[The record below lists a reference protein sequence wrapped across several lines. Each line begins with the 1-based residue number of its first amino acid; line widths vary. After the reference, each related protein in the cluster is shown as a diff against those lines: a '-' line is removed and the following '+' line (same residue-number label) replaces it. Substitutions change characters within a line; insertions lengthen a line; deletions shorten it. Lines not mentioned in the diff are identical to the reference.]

1 MEQRKFESAKIKKF
15 VFGKAR
21 DITDSSTFTKI
32 SLIAFFAWIGLG
44 ADGLSSSCYGPEEI
58 YKNLLGHTNLSIIVG
73 LITIVTIFVIST
85 SYRQIIKL
93 FPHGGGGYLVASRLI
108 SPAVGMISGSAL
120 LIDYTLTITLSI
132 SSGSDAI
139 FSFFP
144 ASFYSYKLIF
154 AVFILCVLVI
164 LNLRGVRESVVTL
177 TPIFVLFILSHIVLV
192 VYVIATHVSKAGH
205 IADTTS
211 TEFSS
216 SVSQLGIIGTM
227 ALIFRAYSMGAGT
240 YTGIEAVSN
249 GIPNLRDPKVK
260 TALVTMRYLSF
271 SLAIAVFG
279 IMISYYLLDVRFI
292 FGKTLNAVMVEK
304 ATSTWSPILG
314 SSFIFIIL
322 ASEAALLFVAAQTGF
337 LDGPRVMANMAHGH
351 WLPKKFMSLSDRLVS
366 ENGILIMG
374 LASLVI
380 LIISKGSVS
389 FLVILYS
396 INVFITFSLSQ
407 IGMVRHWYNV
417 RKSEKQWLRKLLIN
431 GIGLILTLI
440 ILFTVTTLKF
450 MEGGWLTL
458 LITGIVITIASFI
471 KIHYN
476 SIAKKVIIVQRRL
489 NPKMNEIISLLKLDR
504 EAEIDKIVV
513 NKEAPTAVILVDE
526 YSGVGL
532 YSFFYFISS
541 FHGIY
546 KNIIFL
552 KIGLVNTHSSK
563 SIDDVEKI
571 SDTIFGDLNK
581 YVYLAKLLGFNAEQR
596 SSVGTSIVEEIEKI
610 TPGILKDYP
619 NTIYV
624 GGQIIF
630 DGSYRLTKLL
640 HNYTIFSIQR
650 KLYRMGLTT
659 IVIPV
664 SLDDIDPL
672 INKIQA
678 SSDRTRFLSGI

>member
-1 MEQRKFESAKIKKF
+1 MNQNSFSSSNVKKAI
-15 VFGKAR
+15 FGKAR
-21 DITDSSTFTKI
+21 DITDSTTFTKI

-58 YKNLLGHTNLSIIVG
+58 YKNLSGHINLSIIVG
-73 LITIVTIFVIST
+73 LITIITIFVIST

-144 ASFYSYKLIF
+144 ASFYGYKLIF
-154 AVFILCVLVI
+154 AVFILFVLVI

-177 TPIFVLFILSHIVLV
+177 TPIFVIFILSHIILIA
-192 VYVIATHVSKAGH
+192 YVIITHVSKAGH
-205 IADTTS
+205 IAETTS
-211 TEFSS
+211 AEFSNS
-216 SVSQLGIIGTM
+216 TSQLGIIATL

-249 GIPNLRDPKVK
+249 GIPNLREPKVK

-279 IMISYYLLDVRFI
+279 IMISYYLLDVKYI

-304 ATSTWSPILG
+304 ATSSWSPFFG
-314 SSFIFIIL
+314 STFIFIIL

-374 LASLVI
+374 FASLII

-417 RKSEKQWLRKLLIN
+417 RKSEKQWFRKLLIN
-431 GIGLILTLI
+431 GIGLVLTLI
-440 ILFTVTTLKF
+440 ILFTVTTIKF

-458 LITGIVITIASFI
+458 LITGIVITMASFI

-476 SIAKKVIIVQRRL
+476 TISKKIILVQRRL
-489 NPKMNEIISLLKLDR
+489 NPKMSEIISILKLNKP
-504 EAEIDKIVV
+504 AEVGNVIID
-513 NKEAPTAVILVDE
+513 KEAPTAVILVDE
-526 YSGVGL
+526 YSGIGL

-571 SDTIFGDLNK
+571 NDSIFGDLNK

-610 TPGILKDYP
+610 TPSIIKEYP
-619 NTIYV
+619 NTIFV

-630 DGSYRLTKLL
+630 KGSYRLTKIL

-678 SSDRTRFLSGI
+678 SADRTRY